1 MKPSSVSKA
10 VIAGVFIATACLLLF
25 NFNDSSEVTSYI
37 SKQYSET
44 YKLQRNI
51 SMAATVNQ
59 LSNNKQQNNQNGSA
73 GSWDDLRPLAKELS
87 SYVTEHGHGYTSIDR
102 FGHFNAHPGCTGY
115 DCSAVNAI
123 TIEFDGTSRTLQNA
137 TTVNVGLRSDCSGGV
152 SAMLFFMGIESTD
165 LNAGSTT
172 FKDYGNNLD
181 ASTFSDLEVGDLLIQ
196 KKTGGGGHVAMVA
209 YKDNDKV
216 YTFDWG
222 STNGINNCKDK
233 GWHQE
238 FGLNQQVK
246 DWRPRNTAALY
257 FRRPIKSN

>member
-87 SYVTEHGHGYTSIDR
+87 SYYDHYSHALNT
-102 FGHFNAHPGCTGY
+102 AHIPNGQP
-115 DCSAVNAI
+115 NEI
-123 TIEFDGTSRTLQNA
+123 TIEFEGTSRTINPA
-137 TTVNVGLRSDCSGGV
+137 NGDRAPSIRADCSGGV
-152 SAMLFFMGIESTD
+152 SAMLFFMGIESNNPSPHSTD
-165 LNAGSTT
+165 YET
-172 FKDYGNNLD
+172 YGNAID
-181 ASTFSDLEVGDLLIQ
+181 PAPQTFADLEVGDILIQ
-196 KKTGGGGHVAMVA
+196 NKGYNPVTRTTQGHVAMVA
-209 YKDNDKV
+209 YKDNDKL

-222 STNGINNCKDK
+222 SDDGIRDCGDK
-233 GWHQE
+233 GWH
-238 FGLNQQVK
+238 GSYALTASLST
-246 DWRPRNTAALY
+246 WRTRGTLT